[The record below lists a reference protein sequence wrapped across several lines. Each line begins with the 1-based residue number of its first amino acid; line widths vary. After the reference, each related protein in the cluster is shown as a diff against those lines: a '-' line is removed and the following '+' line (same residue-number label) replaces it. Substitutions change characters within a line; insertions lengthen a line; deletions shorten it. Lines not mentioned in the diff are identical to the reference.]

1 MTRFVVKTPLKITLI
16 ITSLLVIAGGAFAWR
31 QHRLAESVPDGI
43 LYGNGRLEFT
53 RVDVAVKYPGRITK
67 LLVHEGDTVAAGQ
80 ILAQEDAATVQT
92 QYEQATAQQSRA
104 ESATARAT
112 AELAARQ
119 AALHLAQD
127 ELRHAQ
133 TMRQQNLVSD
143 MEVTQR
149 RTQVDSAQAAVRA
162 ATQGVQEATHATDAA
177 AAQVRQ
183 VQTVLDDMTIR
194 APVAGRIEYRIVEPG
209 SVLPPGGRV
218 FSMLDPVDPYMTLFF
233 PTAAVNTLK
242 VGDEAR
248 ISFDGV
254 ATPVLATVS
263 FIDSQA
269 QFTPKYVETA
279 TEREQLVYRVKLRV
293 TPEEQKHLGAFLKA
307 GMTGEGYIRQ
317 RPDAAWPQAVQRN
330 GAE

>member
-1 MTRFVVKTPLKITLI
+1 MKAPVKITI
-16 ITSLLVIAGGAFAWR
+16 IAASLLVIAGGAFAWHHH
-31 QHRLAESVPDGI
+31 QLAESVPDGI

-53 RVDVAVKYPGRITK
+53 RVDVAVKYPGRVTK
-67 LLVHEGDTVAAGQ
+67 LLVHEGDTVAANQ
-80 ILAQEDAATVQT
+80 VLAQEDSASVQAQYDQAA
-92 QYEQATAQQSRA
+92 AQQSRA
-104 ESATARAT
+104 SSAADRAT
-112 AELAARQ
+112 AELSAHQ
-119 AALHLAQD
+119 ASLHLAED

-133 TMRQQNLVSD
+133 TMRRQNLVSD

-149 RTQVDSAQAAVRA
+149 RTQFASAQAAVRA
-162 ATQGVQEATHATDAA
+162 ATQGVQEALHAKEGA

-183 VQTVLDDMTIR
+183 IQTVLDDMTIR

-209 SVLPPGGRV
+209 SVLAPGGRV
-218 FSMLDPVDPYMTLFF
+218 YSMLDPVDPYMTLFF
-233 PTAAVNTLK
+233 PTAAMSTLK

-248 ISFDGV
+248 IKFDGV
-254 ATPVLATVS
+254 ASPVLATVS

-293 TPEEQKHLGAFLKA
+293 TPEEQQHLGALLKA

-317 RPDAAWPQAVQRN
+317 RPDAAWPNAAQRS